1 MPEESDPPRKYYGL
15 KPRDFERANANLPPP
30 APPDAAA
37 PAADPGVVAHSSG
50 KIDVRELVRAGASP
64 GAQLGSNQIPNR
76 ANEVH
81 AMLDENYRRAEAAGG
96 FALGELD
103 DSKPRLR
110 FRAYVIAMLV
120 VNVPC
125 GLVAW
130 KVGPTDAYF
139 FVFAI
144 AAMALVSSYLT
155 WQTFFLRTHY

>member
-30 APPDAAA
+30 VPPEAIA
-37 PAADPGVVAHSSG
+37 PAADPGVQRVTEA
-50 KIDVRELVRAGASP
+50 KIDIRELVRTGAGTGP
-64 GAQLGSNQIPNR
+64 QLGANKVQNR

-103 DSKPRLR
+103 DSKRRQRIRNYIVL
-110 FRAYVIAMLV
+110 MLV
-120 VNVPC
+120 VNIPC
-125 GLVAW
+125 GLLAW
-130 KVGPTDAYF
+130 QVGPNDAYL

-144 AAMALVSSYLT
+144 SAMAYFSTRFT